1 MVYRRVVMVRLIL
14 MSMLRYFWVSIGFK
28 FQTPQ
33 RGWFQTPWRAGF
45 WGGADAPEGLVS
57 RVYGGPILAEVFESF
72 GQGFSNEEATY
83 FGSEICELAV
93 QLLSCLILIRV
104 NV

>member
-14 MSMLRYFWVSIGFK
+14 MFMLRYFWVSDAPKGLVSDALK
-28 FQTPQ
+28 
-33 RGWFQTPWRAGF
+33 GWFQWVS
-45 WGGADAPEGLVS
+45 DAPEGLVS
-57 RVYGGPILAEVFESF
+57 RVYGGPVGSEVFESF

>member
-14 MSMLRYFWVSIGFK
+14 MFMLRYFWVSIGFK
-28 FQTPQ
+28 FQWVSDALK
-33 RGWFQTPWRAGF
+33 GWFQ
-45 WGGADAPEGLVS
+45 GGADAPEGLVS